1 MNREDKNTNISS
13 CINNQDEN
21 KEKFKQSML
30 SVLDDEEIQEK
41 IRGFLQKDPKNK
53 IENRKIEQEHDLN
66 STSEQERQ
74 QQARE
79 KELFSLVQDKEMLN
93 LELQQKNNQVQELEM
108 LNEELIETL
117 KVRERELETKEYS
130 LLESEK
136 ERKQLIEKLEN
147 KESKLEAKEHIL
159 LESEIERKQLIE
171 KLENKEKELEIKE
184 RSFIE
189 SEKERERLIE
199 KLEDKERELEIKERS
214 LLESE
219 KERERLIETLEER
232 VRELDI
238 QDRRLEELGIKY
250 TQLERGNNE
259 LQEYNQTLLQKFQQL
274 EQNVKESYYLYSQ
287 YQQMSG
293 SIREELNGLFKGDTF
308 EHFLVGGGQS
318 RNLDMLFE
326 IAKKYTLTDSE
337 HAPYLVTLFD
347 YFFKVVNQTYEK
359 PLYEPIEV
367 EIGEGYNPSRH
378 LSTGKASG
386 EIVRILLNGY
396 QDRNG
401 TVQKKTIVQ
410 L

>member
-1 MNREDKNTNISS
+1 MNREDKNTNISTG
-13 CINNQDEN
+13 INNQDEN

-41 IRGFLQKDPKNK
+41 IRGFLQKYQKNK

-79 KELFSLVQDKEMLN
+79 KELLSLVQDKEELN

-108 LNEELIETL
+108 ANEELIETL
-117 KVRERELETKEYS
+117 KV
-130 LLESEK
+130 
-136 ERKQLIEKLEN
+136 Q
-147 KESKLEAKEHIL
+147 
-159 LESEIERKQLIE
+159 
-171 KLENKEKELEIKE
+171 
-184 RSFIE
+184 
-189 SEKERERLIE
+189 
-199 KLEDKERELEIKERS
+199 ERELEIKEYS

-238 QDRRLEELGIKY
+238 QDRRLEELGVRC
-250 TQLERGNNE
+250 TQLERKNNE

-274 EQNVKESYYLYSQ
+274 EQNVKDSYYLYSQ

-326 IAKKYTLTDSE
+326 IAKKYTLTGSE
-337 HAPYLVTLFD
+337 HAPYLVTLFE

>member
-1 MNREDKNTNISS
+1 MNREDKNTNILS

-41 IRGFLQKDPKNK
+41 IRGFLQKDQKNK

-66 STSEQERQ
+66 STREQERQ

-79 KELFSLVQDKEMLN
+79 QEVLLLVQDKEELN

-108 LNEELIETL
+108 ANEELIETL
-117 KVRERELETKEYS
+117 KVRERELETKERS

-147 KESKLEAKEHIL
+147 KE
-159 LESEIERKQLIE
+159 
-171 KLENKEKELEIKE
+171 KELEIKE
-184 RSFIE
+184 Y
-189 SEKERERLIE
+189 
-199 KLEDKERELEIKERS
+199 S

-238 QDRRLEELGIKY
+238 QDRRLEELGIRC

-259 LQEYNQTLLQKFQQL
+259 LQEHNQTLLQKFQQL

-367 EIGEGYNPSRH
+367 EIGERYNPSRH
-378 LSTGKASG
+378 LSTGNASG

>member
-1 MNREDKNTNISS
+1 MNREDKNTNISTG
-13 CINNQDEN
+13 INNQDEN

-30 SVLDDEEIQEK
+30 FVLDDEEIQEK

-66 STSEQERQ
+66 STSKQEEQ

-79 KELFSLVQDKEMLN
+79 KELFSLVQDKEELN

-108 LNEELIETL
+108 ANEELIETL
-117 KVRERELETKEYS
+117 KVRERELEIKEY
-130 LLESEK
+130 
-136 ERKQLIEKLEN
+136 
-147 KESKLEAKEHIL
+147 
-159 LESEIERKQLIE
+159 
-171 KLENKEKELEIKE
+171 
-184 RSFIE
+184 
-189 SEKERERLIE
+189 
-199 KLEDKERELEIKERS
+199 S

-238 QDRRLEELGIKY
+238 QDRRLEELGIRC

-259 LQEYNQTLLQKFQQL
+259 LQEHNQTLLQKFQQL

-367 EIGEGYNPSRH
+367 EIGERYNPSRH
-378 LSTGKASG
+378 LSTGNASG